1 MEMTGAP
8 PALDVYGVE
17 AGVDWVTY
25 TVPRGDDA
33 DRLWRTACGII
44 SEQEGKGSRRQSF
57 GSHGYRGEQ
66 VEHAALG
73 AREDG
78 IYFRLS
84 GELAC
89 SKWGE
94 IGSSGGKPTRLDLQ
108 TTFLLRHSSTECGQ
122 RFFPETPT
130 RSLQR
135 GRPPR
140 FSFQKDTE
148 GAWIGR
154 AGSRSSR
161 AYMRVY
167 DKGIESGS
175 HPAGIRWRVEAELK
189 AEYAEAQWKALHSAE
204 STPAYCYASSA
215 YWAQRSGLAWPL
227 PTPSEITPLTPTTE
241 RVPSDV
247 KANLAWLAV
256 QVSPTVE
263 RLVRAG
269 LAREVLACLHLDPDL
284 LASIS
289 STWSSCA

>member
-1 MEMTGAP
+1 MESAEST
-8 PALDVYGVE
+8 PALDIASVE

-25 TVPRGDDA
+25 TVPRGNDA

-44 SEQEGKGSRRQSF
+44 SEQEGKGARRKSF

-84 GELAC
+84 GDLAC

-108 TTFLLRHSSTECGQ
+108 TTFLLRHSLTECGQ

-130 RSLQR
+130 HPARR
-135 GRPPR
+135 GRPPV
-140 FSFQKDTE
+140 FSFQRDTV

-175 HPAGIRWRVEAELK
+175 HPAGLRWRVEAELK
-189 AEYAEAQWKALHSAE
+189 AEYAETQWKGLHSAE
-204 STPAYCYASSA
+204 STQAYCYASSA

-227 PTPSEITPLTPTTE
+227 PTPSEITPLTPTME
-241 RVPSDV
+241 PVPPDV
-247 KANLAWLAV
+247 TASLAWLAQ
-256 QVSPTVE
+256 QVSPTVQ

-269 LAREVLACLHLDPDL
+269 LAREVLACLRLDPDL
-284 LASIS
+284 LESINS
-289 STWSSCA
+289 SSSSCA